1 MSTKGDPDDD
11 DYDGEFCGGE
21 EEEDDD
27 EDDEDEFIPGAE
39 EEAEE
44 DDHDGE
50 GAGLELMQGKISID
64 IEGKLVLQGEG
75 FNLQSSAPFDSSSP
89 RSSLL
94 LVGPWQLAGADP
106 KLKAPPRRIKLSIA
120 AAAAATAKVGKRSET
135 EQHDDD
141 VGPKT
146 MLSFEIQGTEETTG
160 DETIQ
165 FFGQVVIG
173 TEPHDYTCRL
183 RRVITKT
190 TMTTTAGSTPPAAAA
205 AAKKSSH
212 NDDNDDDDADG
223 EDADDDVD
231 FDELAALHE
240 EAGMSVDAVLN
251 KRYRESTGD
260 GDKGEGSASNKRGKT
275 ETDDEE
281 DIEF

>member
-11 DYDGEFCGGE
+11 DYDGEFRGDE
-21 EEEDDD
+21 DEDDED
-27 EDDEDEFIPGAE
+27 DDEDEFIPGA

-50 GAGLELMQGKISID
+50 GAGLELMQGQISLD
-64 IEGKLVLQGEG
+64 GEGKLVLQGEG
-75 FNLQSSAPFDSSSP
+75 FSLQSTEHFDSSSQ

-120 AAAAATAKVGKRSET
+120 AAAAAVTKVGKRSET
-135 EQHDDD
+135 EQHDDVD
-141 VGPKT
+141 QK
-146 MLSFEIQGTEETTG
+146 MLSYEIQGTEETTG
-160 DETIQ
+160 EETIQ
-165 FFGQVVIG
+165 FFGQVVIAG

-183 RRVITKT
+183 RRVITT
-190 TMTTTAGSTPPAAAA
+190 TIAAGSTPPPVVAAAA

-251 KRYRESTGD
+251 KRYRESKGD
-260 GDKGEGSASNKRGKT
+260 GDKGEGSARNKRGKT